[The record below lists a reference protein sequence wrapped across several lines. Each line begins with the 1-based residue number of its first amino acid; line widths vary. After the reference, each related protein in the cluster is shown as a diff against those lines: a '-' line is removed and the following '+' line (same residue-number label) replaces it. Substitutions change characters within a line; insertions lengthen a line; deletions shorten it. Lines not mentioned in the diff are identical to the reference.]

1 MVLAMF
7 AGELWHAR
15 LDQAK
20 FERVVALLLAGSGIA
35 LLLK

>member
-1 MVLAMF
+1 MF
-7 AGELWHAR
+7 VGDRWHAR